1 MIKFAI
7 GDRVRVID
15 GDWSGIG
22 PGKEFAGKTG
32 TVDGQNFGESHVLVR
47 FDEGI
52 YPDGPKEDCRIF
64 HVPVMFL
71 DYLNTP
77 SVPSC
82 PLLNKGDIVKY
93 KPYSGYTQESL
104 ATVICAAGRDHHIIF
119 FHNEG
124 MHFLHV
130 YHKQFHGIYGFKAHN
145 SALSLYKPG
154 ILKMGCLV
162 RIINNSGDLFPEFN
176 GRQGIYQDVSK
187 LGKRFVKVKIDGE
200 DCIVDVKN
208 IQVI

>member
-1 MIKFAI
+1 MIKFAA
-7 GDRVRVID
+7 GDRVRVNK
-15 GDWSGIG
+15 GNWYTNSGTDE
-22 PGKEFAGKTG
+22 EFIGKTG
-32 TVDGQNFGESHVLVR
+32 TVEGSSFSGNYMIVR
-47 FDEGI
+47 FDEEI
-52 YPDGPKEDCRIF
+52 YSHGSQKSCLVF
-64 HVPVMFL
+64 YVPTMAL
-71 DYLNTP
+71 DFMWDRCAAP
-77 SVPSC
+77 F
-82 PLLNKGDIVKY
+82 NKGDIVQY
-93 KPYSGYTQESL
+93 KPYSGYLPETCL
-104 ATVICAAGRDHHIIF
+104 ATVVCAADREHYIVF

-162 RIINNSGDLFPEFN
+162 RLINNTGDLFPEFN
-176 GRQGIYQDVSK
+176 ERQGIYQGVSK